1 MRGVVLT
8 PFSPVWF
15 AVQAELRKREA
26 QRMDELEAAWRAK
39 EIEREAAV
47 NKAVSAHRQ
56 AESKLNQLL
65 FDCEQRDQTLQL
77 REVRSFLHGSSWD
90 PKPWSSSGC

>member
-1 MRGVVLT
+1 M
-8 PFSPVWF
+8 
-15 AVQAELRKREA
+15 
-26 QRMDELEAAWRAK
+26 EAAWRAK